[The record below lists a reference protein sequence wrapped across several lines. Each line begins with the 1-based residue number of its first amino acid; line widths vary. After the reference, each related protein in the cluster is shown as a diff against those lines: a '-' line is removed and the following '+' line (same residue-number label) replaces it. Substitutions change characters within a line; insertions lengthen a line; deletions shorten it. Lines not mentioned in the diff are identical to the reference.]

1 MFLYRIVISTIYI
14 DIDIVKNILLYYSV
28 YFASHWF
35 TSLNIVF
42 TSFSTLL
49 WLTFLFTLFA
59 DLHYFVSLYISFA
72 VLLYFIL
79 HYYTLIYTLHFTFLF
94 LPFLYSESTLISF
107 SSLSHFSKDLGSLL
121 RAFHVSMISS
131 FNNLGLENNGL
142 VDKCAVYKA
151 TRKLSVQTS
160 CGFQWLSRELL
171 RKIKKLIKASQKK
184 NFEKNVHF

>member
-151 TRKLSVQTS
+151 TLKLSVQTS
-160 CGFQWLSRELL
+160 CGFQWFKSRTS
-171 RKIKKLIKASQKK
+171 SQDQET
-184 NFEKNVHF
+184 N

>member
-1 MFLYRIVISTIYI
+1 MNHLHRYRHSKEYSIVLFC
-14 DIDIVKNILLYYSV
+14 LLC
-28 YFASHWF
+28 FTLHWF

-59 DLHYFVSLYISFA
+59 DLHYLVSLYISFA

-94 LPFLYSESTLISF
+94 LPFLYSGSTLISF
-107 SSLSHFSKDLGSLL
+107 IGLSHFSKDLGSLL
-121 RAFHVSMISS
+121 RAFHVSMISN

-151 TRKLSVQTS
+151 TLKLSVQTS
-160 CGFQWLSRELL
+160 CGFQWFKSRTSSQDQET
-171 RKIKKLIKASQKK
+171 KASQKK
-184 NFEKNVHF
+184 NFEKKMYIFNDKC